1 MIFMQSSPTRKTDM
15 GALDPHKKCELHVH
29 SGGCLYADDLLDLGR
44 QVYEQVDWRLFV
56 DSYEQAFGVRPD
68 PLVLFREA
76 LDSSPGGLDRFRQ
89 HRKPA
94 AYLAKRFA
102 AKEAFSKAMGT
113 GIHFPVNW
121 HNVSVRNGRSGRP
134 LLQFSAPLEVLL
146 RSRGVTAAHLS
157 LTDEIGMACAFVVL
171 EGG

>member
-1 MIFMQSSPTRKTDM
+1 MIIGIGTDLCDI
-15 GALDPHKKCELHVH
+15 GRVQRALDRYGERFARKIL
-29 SGGCLYADDLLDLGR
+29 
-44 QVYEQVDWRLFV
+44 V
-56 DSYEQAFGVRPD
+56 DSE
-68 PLVLFREA
+68 
-76 LDSSPGGLDRFRQ
+76 LDRFRR

-121 HNVSVRNGRSGRP
+121 QNVSVENGRSGKP
-134 LLQFSAPLEVLL
+134 LLQFSAPLETLL
-146 RSRGVTAAHLS
+146 HTRGVKVAHVS
-157 LTDEIGMACAFVVL
+157 ISDEVGMACAFVVL

>member
-1 MIFMQSSPTRKTDM
+1 MIIGIGTDLCEI
-15 GALDPHKKCELHVH
+15 GRVQRALDRHGERFARKILIE
-29 SGGCLYADDLLDLGR
+29 S
-44 QVYEQVDWRLFV
+44 E
-56 DSYEQAFGVRPD
+56 
-68 PLVLFREA
+68 
-76 LDSSPGGLDRFRQ
+76 LDRFRQ

-121 HNVSVRNGRSGRP
+121 HNVSVTNGRSGRP

-146 RSRGVTAAHLS
+146 RSRGVTATHLS
-157 LTDEIGMACAFVVL
+157 LTDEIGIACAFVVL
-171 EGG
+171 EGA